1 MKFLHCFSQ
10 NQLSLVNAE
19 CEMKA
24 KQINQHKL
32 AVSQKEGEIKILS
45 QQLQEQEALI
55 AKLDQKLAAAREG
68 SAKEEL
74 ELEQG
79 ILKATDEAADLK
91 NKLEDAEEGRQEAVR
106 EVEAAQMESKL
117 LQSWMTQLSKVSSF
131 CKDLQLFISVLVLL
145 SV

>member
-1 MKFLHCFSQ
+1 
-10 NQLSLVNAE
+10 
-19 CEMKA
+19 MKA

-45 QQLQEQEALI
+45 QQLQEQEALV
-55 AKLDQKLAAAREG
+55 AKLDQKLAAAMEG

-79 ILKATDEAADLK
+79 IFKATGEVADLK
-91 NKLEDAEEGRQEAVR
+91 TKLEDAEEGRQEAVR

-117 LQSWMTQLSKVSSF
+117 LQSWMTKLSKVSTF
-131 CKDLQLFISVLVLL
+131 CEDLQHNGVHYCVSLTKYVAQAG
-145 SV
+145 